1 MLTFS
6 ATFDIIIDVTYSLPQ
21 SISNMVLSLVTPD
34 LPTYVAAYF
43 QTHIAKECPC
53 FKNLLQKYACAKP
66 FAFLPKFYQ

>member
-43 QTHIAKECPC
+43 QTHC